1 MAKLPDPDPAV
12 IASRGVVVAVV
23 QEHLWRLHSPVGRH
37 PTRWDHLRTYGP
49 IASARFDPWLPP
61 PEDRTSDPLTTG
73 VGYFGFDIP
82 TYLAEVFQTTRHIST
97 DRDGI
102 QLSAFMPA
110 RQLRLLD
117 LRNTWPIA
125 IGASH
130 AINSGPK
137 NRCRAWAHAIRTVHP
152 GYDGFLYAGMAG
164 RACVVIYSPPGDL
177 FPAAPDFTKPLT
189 DPGLAPYIADA
200 AEQIGYALD

>member
-12 IASRGVVVAVV
+12 IAGKSAVVAVV
-23 QEHLWRLHSPVGRH
+23 HRHLWRLHTPAGKH
-37 PTRWDHLRTYGP
+37 PMRWDQLRTYGP
-49 IASARFDPWLPP
+49 IASGRYDPWLPP
-61 PEDRTSDPLTTG
+61 PKDRSEDPVTAG

-82 TYLAEVFQTTRHIST
+82 TCLAEVFQTTRHIST
-97 DRDGI
+97 GRGGI
-102 QLSAFMPA
+102 QLSAFMPT

-117 LRNTWPIA
+117 LRDTWPIA

-137 NRCRAWAHAIRTVHP
+137 NRCRAWAHAIRSVHP

-164 RACVVIYSPPGDL
+164 RDCVVVYSPPGDL
-177 FPAAPDFTKPLT
+177 FPAAPDFTKPLA
-189 DPGLAPYIADA
+189 DPGLAPYVADS
-200 AEQIGYALD
+200 AERIGYALD